1 MSETRGFRTAREAL
15 SSQGGFN
22 LIEVTLAMAILSIV
36 LLGVMA
42 ALTNASFAERET
54 SDVLQSQLLLGQVV
68 EETRSVA
75 FDDLLSL
82 NGTYVVKGSHRANIT
97 AGLVNPDLVRIQVD
111 VNATDGGNA
120 RSRSVLFLA
129 NTGE

>member
-1 MSETRGFRTAREAL
+1 MPQQVLGTVRKER
-15 SSQGGFN
+15 SSQAGMN
-22 LIEVTLAMAILSIV
+22 LIEVTIAMTILAIM

-42 ALTNASFAERET
+42 ALSNASFAERET
-54 SDVLQSQLLLGQVV
+54 SDVLQSQLLLSQVV

-75 FDDLLSL
+75 FDSLLSL

-111 VNATDGGNA
+111 VTSTDGTNA
-120 RSRSVLFLA
+120 RSRSVLLVA
-129 NTGE
+129 NTGD